1 MINLYGVIIIVLTE
15 SGNIQANFIAKDFN
29 LLGVDN
35 KKYTLNAIKGSKGTL
50 VCFICNHCPYVKE
63 IISDLVRETNELKQY
78 GVSSV
83 AIMSNDVNVYK
94 EDSFENMVL
103 FSEKNKFT
111 IPYLYDENQTVAK
124 EYNALC
130 TPDFFGFDANLVL
143 KFRGRIKDPKNET
156 NRELFSSMISIA
168 KQEDIPFNN
177 PSIGCS
183 IKWK

>member
-1 MINLYGVIIIVLTE
+1 MINLYEVVINMLTE
-15 SGNIQANFIAKDFN
+15 SGNIEANFIARDFN

-35 KKYTLNAIKGSKGTL
+35 RKYTLNKIKGPKGTL

-63 IISDLVRETNELKQY
+63 IIFDLVRETNELKQY
-78 GVSSV
+78 GISSV

-103 FSEKNKFT
+103 FSEKNKLA

-168 KQEDIPFNN
+168 KQEVIPFNN